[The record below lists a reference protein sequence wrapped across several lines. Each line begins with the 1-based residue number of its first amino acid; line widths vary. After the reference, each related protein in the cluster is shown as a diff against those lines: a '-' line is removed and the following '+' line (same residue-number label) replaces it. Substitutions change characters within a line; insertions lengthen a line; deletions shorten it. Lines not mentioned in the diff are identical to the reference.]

1 MEKIGYIGLGI
12 MGKPMV
18 ENLTRAGHRVNVF
31 ARRKAS
37 IDALGTDC
45 IQEFSTPAELAE
57 ASTLIISCVSE
68 TSDSEEVLTGS
79 QGAIQGLQAGA
90 LVIDM
95 STISPEATRTMA
107 ASFTQA
113 GGSMLDAPVSGG
125 EVGAIA
131 GTLSIMVGGEKR
143 DFERALPVFECLGKN
158 IIHVGASGAGQVAK
172 ACNQIVVA
180 QTMTAIA
187 EAYLLAQ
194 SAGVDPAKVREALLG
209 GFAYSKILEVHG
221 QRMLDKNYQPG
232 FKAKLHAKDLRIALE
247 SASAN
252 KLKLPAAE
260 LSNEYM
266 QQLLEQGGGE
276 LDSAAIA
283 KIIGSG

>member
-18 ENLTRAGHRVNVF
+18 ENLIKAGHEVNVF
-31 ARRKAS
+31 ARRRAS
-37 IDALGTDC
+37 IDVLKTDH
-45 IQEFSTPAELAE
+45 IHAFSNPAELAE
-57 ASTLIISCVSE
+57 ASTLIISCVSD
-68 TSDSEEVLTGS
+68 TRDSEEVLTGS
-79 QGAIQGLQAGA
+79 EGVIQGLKIGT

-95 STISPEATRTMA
+95 STISPEATRA
-107 ASFTQA
+107 ISARLKKA

-125 EVGAIA
+125 EVGAIE
-131 GTLSIMVGGEKR
+131 GTLSIMVGGDKN
-143 DFERALPVFECLGKN
+143 DFERALPLFECLGKN
-158 IIHVGASGAGQVAK
+158 IIHVGSSGAGQVAK

-187 EAYLLAQ
+187 EAYLFAQ
-194 SAGVDPAKVREALLG
+194 TAGVDSAKVRQALLG
-209 GFAYSKILEVHG
+209 GFAYSKILEIHG
-221 QRMLDKNYQPG
+221 QRMLEKSYQPG

-252 KLKLPAAE
+252 KLKLPGAE

-266 QQLLEQGGGE
+266 QQLVEGGGGE

>member
-31 ARRKAS
+31 ARRKDS
-37 IDALGTDC
+37 IDALGTEC